1 MAYSHTVVGIFDSD
15 FAAQDAVDALIDK
28 GFDRGEIDVRNRR
41 DVDGPS
47 VREGKVSAYHADHKE
62 ESGLTSFF
70 RTIFG
75 GNDEDAEKH
84 YRVAVEGGAVVTVYS
99 KTTEEAM
106 RAADILDDNGAID
119 VDKRDSRYRS
129 SLADSGKSTASVGSP
144 NTQTNSSKKDYHNP
158 IVTRHE
164 SEYATTR
171 NMDRQTDEDFRE
183 LPRVE
188 ERSGPGVGS
197 EPTAGKRSRSRIN
210 EWGGEASARL
220 REDRD
225 TETKI
230 GW

>member
-1 MAYSHTVVGIFDSD
+1 
-15 FAAQDAVDALIDK
+15 
-28 GFDRGEIDVRNRR
+28 
-41 DVDGPS
+41 
-47 VREGKVSAYHADHKE
+47 
-62 ESGLTSFF
+62 
-70 RTIFG
+70 
-75 GNDEDAEKH
+75 
-84 YRVAVEGGAVVTVYS
+84 
-99 KTTEEAM
+99 M

-129 SLADSGKSTASVGSP
+129 SLEESGKSPASVGS
-144 NTQTNSSKKDYHNP
+144 SSQHTSGSARRDYNNP

-164 SEYATTR
+164 SEYASSR

-188 ERSGPGVGS
+188 ERSGPGVGT

-210 EWGGEASARL
+210 KWQGEASSRL

-225 TETKI
+225 SETKI